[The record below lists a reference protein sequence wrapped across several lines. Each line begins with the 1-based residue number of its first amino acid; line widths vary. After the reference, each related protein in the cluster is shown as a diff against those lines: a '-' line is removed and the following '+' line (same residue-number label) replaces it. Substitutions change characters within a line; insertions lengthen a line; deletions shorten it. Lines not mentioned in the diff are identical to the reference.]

1 MGSLG
6 TTNNRDR
13 FSQKKMEPPKKTS
26 VSINIPKEKS
36 ETRYYFIYI
45 LTGIVHLGIAAYI
58 LTIDFVYPVT
68 IFQTRLRENV
78 QDYFTCVYD
87 NLGTIT
93 RLGIDEYLKGSTS
106 SSELFTNEVTILLDA
121 ARNLNVTDFEGLT
134 SFAGDEMFPS
144 NFCKNTDRASSSPQ
158 DIAECQ
164 IAISQYASNIGN
176 VTSQGPWIAAYELV
190 EIVSD
195 TMLPRMLLFF
205 AVSITCIMD
214 FYKAYMFRKKLTTE
228 SSDFSGIPSLWIEY
242 SFTFFMASVA
252 QVFDL
257 NFLVASILSQF
268 SLMYFGLVIDKLLD
282 LGYTNLSLV
291 LFWQPGMALFAIT
304 WYPIFQN
311 IVLLK
316 PVLCKSGPS
325 FLCDPT
331 CFESDYMYS
340 IYVILSFFIFSLFPM
355 VTLYKIRKYNETFAS
370 YPLLGFLLY
379 VPYSFVLSLY
389 FVIFGDSKLYEKR
402 SASKYYDRRTMFIVN
417 QVLYSI
423 LSLTSKVFI
432 TMFFITQFA
441 TNFPWRNI
449 QQTLA

>member
-1 MGSLG
+1 
-6 TTNNRDR
+6 
-13 FSQKKMEPPKKTS
+13 
-26 VSINIPKEKS
+26 
-36 ETRYYFIYI
+36 
-45 LTGIVHLGIAAYI
+45 
-58 LTIDFVYPVT
+58 
-68 IFQTRLRENV
+68 
-78 QDYFTCVYD
+78 
-87 NLGTIT
+87 
-93 RLGIDEYLKGSTS
+93 
-106 SSELFTNEVTILLDA
+106 
-121 ARNLNVTDFEGLT
+121 
-134 SFAGDEMFPS
+134 
-144 NFCKNTDRASSSPQ
+144 
-158 DIAECQ
+158 
-164 IAISQYASNIGN
+164 
-176 VTSQGPWIAAYELV
+176 
-190 EIVSD
+190 
-195 TMLPRMLLFF
+195 
-205 AVSITCIMD
+205 MD

-242 SFTFFMASVA
+242 SFTTSLLSFFMASVA

-291 LFWQPGMALFAIT
+291 LFWQPGMALFA
-304 WYPIFQN
+304 
-311 IVLLK
+311 
-316 PVLCKSGPS
+316 
-325 FLCDPT
+325 
-331 CFESDYMYS
+331 
-340 IYVILSFFIFSLFPM
+340 ILSFFIFSLFPM

-449 QQTLA
+449 QLTLA